1 MYSIDEK
8 TLEHLRAEY
17 KKGARVELIHMNDP
31 YNTKLKAG
39 EKGTVVAVDDIGT
52 IHVRWD
58 CESNLGIAYGEDSC
72 HVIKEV
78 AR

>member
-17 KKGARVELIHMNDP
+17 KKGSRVELIHMNDP

-39 EKGTVVAVDDIGT
+39 EKGTVVAVDDMGT

-58 CESNLGIAYGEDSC
+58 CGSNLGVVYGDDSC
-72 HVIKEV
+72 RVIEGDE
-78 AR
+78 